1 MRETAHWAGLN
12 RPQYPST
19 FESPSETRDSRR
31 GGNAAAESVWFPGS
45 EQKRP
50 VCDLVEETIEGDM
63 RNRQHAIRLKGLAGR
78 KRHADVVTNTGYE
91 IPLVGTWLDL
101 TVRVAD
107 VDGGGAVE
115 RDRGCLCL
123 KKILYQPFL
132 CRRPTDMEHDS
143 RAGRDGAFAGLVFV
157 VRTRKDFDDDSL
169 QPCVTP
175 CAPEENPA
183 HSVNCDGLSFAQGAA
198 PRREV
203 DMPQLPTRG
212 QAGSKQLGGHHVLSP
227 PSLRRD
233 LGYLP
238 RHVVTAA
245 YPGWSAVL
253 MSECRVQ
260 GCSCRAGGLFV
271 SRIG

>member
-78 KRHADVVTNTGYE
+78 KRHAGVVTNTGYE

-143 RAGRDGAFAGLVFV
+143 KPAGTVHL
-157 VRTRKDFDDDSL
+157 
-169 QPCVTP
+169 
-175 CAPEENPA
+175 
-183 HSVNCDGLSFAQGAA
+183 
-198 PRREV
+198 
-203 DMPQLPTRG
+203 
-212 QAGSKQLGGHHVLSP
+212 
-227 PSLRRD
+227 
-233 LGYLP
+233 
-238 RHVVTAA
+238 
-245 YPGWSAVL
+245 PGWS
-253 MSECRVQ
+253 SSCVQ
-260 GCSCRAGGLFV
+260 GKTLTMISSAMCDPMRARGEPGSQHQLRWSQFCTRRSSSTRGRHASV
-271 SRIG
+271 ADAWASKK